1 MDFDRQKTLE
11 DYKRKGFAER
21 SGYGK
26 KPALLIVDFINGF
39 TDPSS
44 PLGGD
49 FSSQL
54 EVTNQLLPVFRLNRL
69 PVVYTTISY
78 EPDFRDAGLFI
89 KKVPSLAVLV
99 KGSPLCEVDRRIQP
113 QSTDKIVNKKY
124 ASSFFGTDLDGYLK
138 GLGVDTIIM
147 TGCTTSG
154 CIRASAIDSLQ
165 YGFHTVVVREG
176 VGDRAEGP
184 HEANLFDIDAKYGDV
199 VSLTETL
206 QYLQSVTGAG
216 ELAGELSGE
225 FSAAARRDFQSWWAQ
240 E

>member
-1 MDFDRQKTLE
+1 MDFDRQKTLD

-39 TDPSS
+39 TDPAS

-99 KGSPLCEVDRRIQP
+99 KGSPMCDVDGRIRPQP
-113 QSTDKIVNKKY
+113 SDKIVNKKF
-124 ASSFFGTDLDGYLK
+124 ASSFFGTDLAGYLK
-138 GLGVDTIIM
+138 GLGVDTIVM

-199 VSLTETL
+199 VSLQETL

-216 ELAGELSGE
+216 ELAGE